1 MTFYFSLVY
10 LPLTSAWASVS
21 QVTVSFHRWL
31 RHWVSYLSLFLS
43 SADLCAGF
51 GELDA
56 RPFPSTVT
64 KDDLRLALDSLRRI
78 SSLFSTFPGRAE
90 DALLCVSLAGLEL
103 TIVFERGSITGIR
116 VRGLEPKE
124 ALLDTVGGPGLEPTG
139 PLELKRLLVVE
150 DSPCPPA
157 LEDLRE
163 PVVTLFLRFWSVIPE
178 PTSLGEFSPL
188 TLFFRID
195 EEVGLE

>member
-1 MTFYFSLVY
+1 VGFGEPGNGPFASIAETLGF
-10 LPLTSAWASVS
+10 LPLSCL
-21 QVTVSFHRWL
+21 SF
-31 RHWVSYLSLFLS
+31 S
-43 SADLCAGF
+43 DLCAGF
-51 GELDA
+51 GEPGA

-64 KDDLRLALDSLRRI
+64 EDDLRLALASLRRI
-78 SSLFSTFPGRAE
+78 SSALFSTFPGRAE

-124 ALLDTVGGPGLEPTG
+124 ALLDTVGGPGLCEPTG
-139 PLELKRLLVVE
+139 PLELKRLLAVE

-157 LEDLRE
+157 LDDLRE
-163 PVVTLFLRFWSVIPE
+163 LVVKLFLRFCSAPPE

-188 TLFFRID
+188 TLCFRID